1 MANNFNFYSPTEVIF
16 GKDTHRET
24 GKYIRKYGGSRIL
37 ILYGSERVFTTGLMG
52 EITESI
58 KKEGLTFA
66 FLGGI
71 VPNPHLSK
79 VYEGI
84 GLGREM
90 QADFLLAVGGGSV
103 IDTAKA
109 VAYVWR
115 NRKKMSGRFLN
126 TPAPRRNASRRL
138 PF

>member
-58 KKEGLTFA
+58 KKEGLTFS

-109 VAYVWR
+109 VAY
-115 NRKKMSGRFLN
+115 GLAE
-126 TPAPRRNASRRL
+126 PE
-138 PF
+138 